1 MSSKELDVP
10 RALPV
15 VKEVMDRVQTHA
27 AKTLEGLYKK
37 PGDPEYND
45 DADKTWAECSM
56 RTRAALILAK
66 SAQDQGGGDGKP
78 LGIVFLSLRANS
90 SKEWE
95 AKAREVDANERVIDV
110 EADGK

>member
-15 VKEVMDRVQTHA
+15 VKEIMDRVQNHA
-27 AKTLEGLYKK
+27 AKALEGLYKA
-37 PGDPEYND
+37 PGDKDYNP

-66 SAQDQGGGDGKP
+66 SAQDQNTGDGKP
-78 LGIVFLSLRANS
+78 LGIVFLSLRAKS
-90 SKEWE
+90 AKEWE
-95 AKAREVDANERVIDV
+95 AKAREVDEDERVIDV
-110 EADGK
+110 EVEGK